1 MAVLSREARTNEPC
15 SRPNLLAVSQPSPAL
30 AYTAHQTKTT
40 QANK

>member
-15 SRPNLLAVSQPSPAL
+15 SRPNLLAVSQPSPAV